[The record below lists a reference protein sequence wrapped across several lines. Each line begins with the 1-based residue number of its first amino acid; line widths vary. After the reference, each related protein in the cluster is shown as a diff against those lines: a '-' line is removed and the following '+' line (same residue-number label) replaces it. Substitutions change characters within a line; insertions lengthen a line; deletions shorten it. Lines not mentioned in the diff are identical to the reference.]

1 MKKVSPNSIIFH
13 RFNSK
18 TKDLPLRKTMIQGK
32 EVGYIQKFYQNFD
45 PEYKSYIKVHISSV
59 TLCDLFYFNSSLQY
73 QFIDTKR
80 NFWIAMNLQSLTIY
94 SNDTSVLSL
103 NLQLCH
109 KPLGILQRVH
119 KTKEV
124 QILNKSV
131 VKAFLIIQ

>member
-1 MKKVSPNSIIFH
+1 
-13 RFNSK
+13 
-18 TKDLPLRKTMIQGK
+18 MIQGK

-94 SNDTSVLSL
+94 SNDTSALSL

-109 KPLGILQRVH
+109 KPLGILQRVN